1 MAGEN
6 LTREEAAA
14 RAELLTVS
22 RYDVELDVT
31 RDEATFPTRSTIRFT
46 AQRPGES
53 TFVDF
58 LGASVDSITLNGR
71 SLDPAA
77 HYDGA
82 QITLPDLAADNEV
95 VIEATGRFMNTGEG
109 LHRFVDPVD
118 DQVYLYTQF
127 EVADARR
134 MFPVFD
140 QPDLKAQFAFT
151 VTAPAHW
158 QVISCQPTPEPTPA
172 GERVLPGAQTATP
185 IATWAFEP
193 TPPLSSYVTA
203 LIAGPYEVARDE
215 LTTRDGQV
223 VPLGLFCRA
232 SLRPHLDPEEL
243 FDLTKAGFAFYEEE
257 FDLAY
262 PFAKYDQIFT
272 PEFNAGAMENVG
284 AVTFHEMY
292 VFRARETQARIERRA
307 LTLLHELAHM
317 WFGNLVTMRW
327 WDDLW
332 LNESF
337 AEWASTACQAEATG
351 WSDAWT
357 TFATAEKAWAYDQDQ
372 RSSTHPVVAPIRDLA
387 DVFVNFDGITYAK
400 GASVLKQLVAY
411 VGREAFTTALR
422 SYFDA
427 YAYANTTLADL
438 LAELETASG
447 RPLDDWSA
455 AWLQT
460 AGVNTLRVEIT
471 EDEATDAAGGA
482 DGAGGAGG
490 VMTAVSIRQTAAES
504 HPTLRPHRIVVG
516 LYDLVDGVL
525 RRREAVPVE
534 VDPTE
539 NTEVTALAGALRPD
553 LLLVNDDDLGYA
565 KVRLDSRSLET
576 VLTHPHALVDSLAR
590 AVVLGAVWDMTR
602 DAELP
607 ARRFVDLV
615 LEVLGDDLDSSLR
628 RTLIAQL
635 TTAARIYVAPE
646 ARARTAEYVA
656 DGLMRLARDAAPGSD
671 AQLQNVTAAALWA
684 HTPAQLAWIRSLLA
698 GSGLL
703 AGLDVDTEM
712 RWTLLTSLVA
722 GGEAGDDEIAAEERR
737 DATAT
742 GRERGARARTAV
754 PTSAAKA
761 RAWHSAVELDSLPN
775 SMVEAVAQGFVR
787 VHDPEL
793 LVPFISRYH
802 DALLGLSESRT
813 PAIVESI
820 VETFYP
826 LIIGTPELRAATE
839 SWLAEHPEAPDS
851 LVRLVKERRDA
862 ISRALACQQRDA
874 QG

>member
-1 MAGEN
+1 MPADN
-6 LTREEAAA
+6 LTRQEAAE
-14 RAELLTVS
+14 RAELLNVS
-22 RYDVELDVT
+22 SYDVRLDLT
-31 RDEATFPTRSTIRFT
+31 ANTETFPTRSRVLFT
-46 AQRPGES
+46 AATPGSTTFIDFIGPSVQRIE
-53 TFVDF
+53 
-58 LGASVDSITLNGR
+58 LNGVE
-71 SLDPAA
+71 LDPATHFA
-77 HYDGA
+77 DSRVL
-82 QITLPDLAADNEV
+82 LPALEAENELV
-95 VIEATGRFMNTGEG
+95 VEATASYMNTGEG

-118 DQVYLYTQF
+118 QQVYLYSQF
-127 EVADARR
+127 EVADTRR
-134 MFPVFD
+134 VFPVFE
-140 QPDLKAQFAFT
+140 QPDLKATFAFT
-151 VTAPAHW
+151 IVAPTDW
-158 QVISCQPTPEPTPA
+158 EIVSTQPTPTPLLGADDTATWTFEPSP
-172 GERVLPGAQTATP
+172 VLPP
-185 IATWAFEP
+185 
-193 TPPLSSYVTA
+193 YVTA
-203 LIAGPYEVARDE
+203 VIAGPYGSVSDT
-215 LTTRDGQV
+215 LTSRDGRV
-223 VPLGLFCRA
+223 IPLRLLARR
-232 SLRPHLDPEEL
+232 SLMPHLDAANL
-243 FDLTKAGFAFYEEE
+243 FDITRRGFAYFEAE
-257 FDLAY
+257 FDRAY
-262 PFAKYDQIFT
+262 PFDKYDQIFA
-272 PEFNAGAMENVG
+272 PEYNMGAMENVG
-284 AVTFHEMY
+284 AVTFNETY
-292 VFRARETQARIERRA
+292 VFRGKVTEAHVERRA
-307 LTLLHELAHM
+307 LTVLHELAHM

-337 AEWASTACQAEATG
+337 AEWASTACQAEATD

-422 SYFDA
+422 SYFDG

-447 RPLDDWSA
+447 RPLNEWSA

-460 AGVNTLRVEIT
+460 TGVNTLRAEIT
-471 EDEATDAAGGA
+471 EERVGPVDA
-482 DGAGGAGG
+482 DGTDGTDPTADDAKG
-490 VMTAVSIRQTAAES
+490 VMTAVSIRQSAAES

-525 RRREAVPVE
+525 RRREAVAVE
-534 VDPTE
+534 VEPAE
-539 NTEVTALAGALRPD
+539 STEVTALAGARRPD
-553 LLLVNDDDLGYA
+553 LLLVNDEDLGYA

-646 ARARTAEYVA
+646 ARGVTAEYVA
-656 DGLMRLARDAAPGSD
+656 DSLMRLARDATPGSD
-671 AQLQNVTAAALWA
+671 AQLQNITAAALWA
-684 HTPAQLAWIRSLLA
+684 HTPAQLAWIRSLLD

-742 GRERGARARTAV
+742 GRERGARARAAL
-754 PTSAAKA
+754 PTSTAKA
-761 RAWHSAVELDSLPN
+761 HAWHTAVELDTLPN

-787 VHDPEL
+787 VHDPHL
-793 LVPFISRYH
+793 LEPFVSRYH
-802 DALLGLSESRT
+802 GALLGLSASRT

-826 LIIGTPELRAATE
+826 LIIGTPELGAATE
-839 SWLAEHPEAPDS
+839 AWLAEHPEAPDS

>member
-1 MAGEN
+1 MPADN
-6 LTREEAAA
+6 LTRQEAAE
-14 RAELLTVS
+14 RAELLHVS
-22 RYDVELDVT
+22 SYDIRLDLT
-31 RDEATFPTRSTIRFT
+31 ANTETFPTRSRVQFT
-46 AQRPGES
+46 AATPGSTSFIDFIGPSVQRIE
-53 TFVDF
+53 
-58 LGASVDSITLNGR
+58 LNGAE
-71 SLDPAA
+71 LAPATHFA
-77 HYDGA
+77 DSRVL
-82 QITLPDLAADNEV
+82 LPDLAAENEL
-95 VIEATGRFMNTGEG
+95 VIEATASYMNTGEG

-118 DQVYLYTQF
+118 QQVYLYSQF
-127 EVADARR
+127 EVADTRR
-134 MFPVFD
+134 VFPVFE
-140 QPDLKAQFAFT
+140 QPDLKATFAFT
-151 VTAPAHW
+151 IVAPTDW
-158 QVISCQPTPEPTPA
+158 EIVSTQPTPTPVLGPDDTATWTFEPSP
-172 GERVLPGAQTATP
+172 VLPP
-185 IATWAFEP
+185 
-193 TPPLSSYVTA
+193 YVTA
-203 LIAGPYEVARDE
+203 VIAGPYGSVSDT
-215 LTTRDGQV
+215 LISRDGRV
-223 VPLGLFCRA
+223 IPLRLLARR
-232 SLRPHLDPEEL
+232 SLMPHLDSGNL
-243 FDLTKAGFAFYEEE
+243 FDITKAGFAYFEEE
-257 FDLAY
+257 FDRAY
-262 PFAKYDQIFT
+262 PFDKYDQIFA
-272 PEFNAGAMENVG
+272 PEYNMGAMENVG
-284 AVTFHEMY
+284 AVTFNETY
-292 VFRARETQARIERRA
+292 VFRGKVTEAHVERRA
-307 LTLLHELAHM
+307 LTVLHELAHM

-742 GRERGARARTAV
+742 GRERGARARAAV
-754 PTSAAKA
+754 PTSTAKA

-862 ISRALACQQRDA
+862 IARALACQERDA